1 MVKHDFYSY
10 ALDNENHLIN
20 AAEAEKGPDYF
31 CPSCGEKMILRKGK
45 QRRPHFAHKVN
56 TKHCSYE
63 SYLHIIAKKQ
73 ICKYFNESPVF
84 MIEFYGKVLC
94 SIPDCPLNLRRPCI
108 LKPNVQHVC
117 NLKKYYDQCEE
128 EIAIGGFRADLLIS
142 SKNKS
147 NPPILIE
154 IWVTHKSS
162 ESKLNSKYRIIEI
175 HIESEDDIK
184 QIINNASIVE
194 TDDMT
199 KFYNF
204 KRDSFEIPDDAHQL
218 NKYQF
223 WIDLEEK
230 FHFNS
235 KPLKCLTQNN
245 GNTNYK
251 FLIESSS
258 KIGRSFAFYLLSKLK
273 IGLKYC
279 QMCRL
284 YLMNAK
290 STNHICTSPIRI
302 KPVECVSY
310 LEIDYQHEL
319 DKINYPQNYKITIKK

>member
-117 NLKKYYDQCEE
+117 
-128 EIAIGGFRADLLIS
+128 
-142 SKNKS
+142 
-147 NPPILIE
+147 
-154 IWVTHKSS
+154 IW
-162 ESKLNSKYRIIEI
+162 
-175 HIESEDDIK
+175 
-184 QIINNASIVE
+184 A
-194 TDDMT
+194 
-199 KFYNF
+199 
-204 KRDSFEIPDDAHQL
+204 
-218 NKYQF
+218 
-223 WIDLEEK
+223 
-230 FHFNS
+230 
-235 KPLKCLTQNN
+235 
-245 GNTNYK
+245 
-251 FLIESSS
+251 
-258 KIGRSFAFYLLSKLK
+258 
-273 IGLKYC
+273 
-279 QMCRL
+279 
-284 YLMNAK
+284 
-290 STNHICTSPIRI
+290 
-302 KPVECVSY
+302 
-310 LEIDYQHEL
+310 
-319 DKINYPQNYKITIKK
+319 